1 MPYTRWKDVPRSR
14 LQRFLTIEY
23 PEIFKAKRPKEDKK
37 RAGNK
42 KLSPKKIVPMDA
54 LLNILPPDATLEEF
68 NEFRYQ
74 SRKRSTPKKYAIPR
88 LQFMR
93 LADALKR
100 EPVDNPNE
108 YDVYD
113 TSIEKKR
120 KLYKA
125 YQIDVETTVV
135 RTLRDIIDDSEWNE
149 EAAESISTS
158 DFSIRQ
164 TSLLTTIK
172 PISTYAINKLIKKTM
187 TAPPRFE
194 KDTYDLIRELYLR
207 EMKK

>member
-54 LLNILPPDATLEEF
+54 LLNILPPDATLKEF
-68 NEFRYQ
+68 DEFRYR

-135 RTLRDIIDDSEWNE
+135 RTLRDIIDDSAWNE
-149 EAAESISTS
+149 EDAESISTS